1 MSNTILIVEDEP
13 RIRHFLRLAL
23 EGDGCKVLETS
34 TLSSGLS
41 MVGEQKPSLV
51 VLDLGLPDGDGLSFI
66 SQLRTWS
73 DIPVLVLSARS
84 LEADKVE
91 ALDAGADDYLA
102 KPFGVAELLARV
114 RALKR
119 RREKRQT
126 ETGEPEAIV
135 QFGEVIVD
143 RAKRTIVRA
152 DEALHLTPR
161 EYHLLTV
168 FLAQPGKVL
177 TQRQLLKEVWGGG
190 HAEDGHY
197 LRIYVGRLRQKLEI
211 DPTQPKHLLIETGV
225 GYRFML

>member
-34 TLSSGLS
+34 TLNSGLT
-41 MVGEQKPSLV
+41 MVGEQRPHLV

-143 RAKRTIVRA
+143 RAKRSIVRA

-211 DPTQPKHLLIETGV
+211 DPTQPKHLLTETGV